1 MVKYEDELDLLAI
14 VDVSHTEDEG
24 QASVRLHHNKSGA
37 LLKKIA
43 LQEPW
48 DVVGITQYSH
58 SPQPQP
64 SPAPSHPTP
73 YPEYYLELSTFLS
86 YRPTVMKS
94 TSTGTRSFTLNK
106 RGTTATAAMF
116 TR

>member
-14 VDVSHTEDEG
+14 VDVSHAEDEG

-48 DVVGITQYSH
+48 DVVGITQCSYLPH
-58 SPQPQP
+58 SV
-64 SPAPSHPTP
+64 
-73 YPEYYLELSTFLS
+73 PE
-86 YRPTVMKS
+86 
-94 TSTGTRSFTLNK
+94 
-106 RGTTATAAMF
+106 
-116 TR
+116 